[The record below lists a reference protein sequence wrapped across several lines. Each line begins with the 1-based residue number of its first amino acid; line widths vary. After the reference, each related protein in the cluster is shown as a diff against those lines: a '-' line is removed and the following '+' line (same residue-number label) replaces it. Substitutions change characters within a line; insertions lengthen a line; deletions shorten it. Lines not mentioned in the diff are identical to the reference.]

1 MGNSLFDQLKQ
12 AGLVD
17 EKKANK
23 LKQEQRKKGK
33 QHKGKKACI
42 TDENKLRAQRVLAEK
57 AARDRELNKER
68 NKAAGR
74 KAVAAQINQL
84 IEMNRVADRDGEIA
98 FNFTDDG
105 KVQRIY
111 VSEKIHQQL
120 GRGYLAVVRY
130 VDRYELVPAPV
141 AERIKLRDESRILVC
156 NTPNADAIDDDDPYA
171 DYKVPD
177 DLMW

>member
-17 EKKANK
+17 EKKASK
-23 LKQEQRKKGK
+23 LKQEQRKTGK
-33 QHKGKKACI
+33 QQKGKKARI
-42 TDENKLRAQRVLAEK
+42 TDENKLRAQQAVAEK
-57 AARDRELNKER
+57 AARDRVLNKER
-68 NKAAGR
+68 NKAADR

-111 VSEKIHQQL
+111 VSEEIHQQL
-120 GRGYLAVVRY
+120 GRGYLAVARF
-130 VDRYELVPAPV
+130 VDRYELVPVPV

-156 NTPNADAIDDDDPYA
+156 NTPKADTIDEDDPYA

>member
-17 EKKANK
+17 DKKANE
-23 LKQEQRKKGK
+23 LRQEKRKKGR
-33 QHKGKKACI
+33 QRNGKKTQI
-42 TDENKLRAQRVLAEK
+42 MDESKLRAQQALAEK
-57 AARDRELNKER
+57 ATRDRELNQQRDE
-68 NKAAGR
+68 AAER

-84 IEMNRVADRDGEIA
+84 IEMNRITDRDGEIA
-98 FNFTDDG
+98 FNFTDDD
-105 KVQRIY
+105 KVQRVY

-130 VDRYELVPAPV
+130 VDRYELVPVPV

-156 NTPNADAIDDDDPYA
+156 NTKKADTMDDDDPYA

>member
-17 EKKANK
+17 DKKANELRK
-23 LKQEQRKKGK
+23 EKRKKGK
-33 QHKGKKACI
+33 QRKGKKAQVM
-42 TDENKLRAQRVLAEK
+42 DENTLRARQALSEK
-57 AARDRELNKER
+57 AAHDRVLNRER
-68 NKAAGR
+68 NEAAER
-74 KAVAAQINQL
+74 KAVAVQINQL

-105 KVQRIY
+105 KVQRVY
-111 VSEKIHQQL
+111 VSEDIHRQL
-120 GRGYLAVVRY
+120 GRGILAVVSY
-130 VDRYELVPAPV
+130 ADRYELVPAPV
-141 AERIKLRDESRILVC
+141 AEKIKLRDESRILVC
-156 NTPNADAIDDDDPYA
+156 NPPKADTTDDDDPYA